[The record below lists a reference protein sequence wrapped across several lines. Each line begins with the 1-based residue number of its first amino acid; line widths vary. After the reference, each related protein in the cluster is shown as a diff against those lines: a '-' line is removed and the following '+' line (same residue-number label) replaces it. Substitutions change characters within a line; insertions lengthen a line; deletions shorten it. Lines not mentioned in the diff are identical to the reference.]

1 MRRDDWQLG
10 TWGRIPV
17 SMHWTVLLSAAWLYI
32 IFQNVPFTLIGC
44 VAMIVLMLV
53 HEFGHVLALRRRKLG
68 VTGIQLF
75 GVHGETTYN
84 EYAAKGNDAIVVA
97 WAGVAAQ
104 AVLLIVTLVVTPLL
118 PFESVPL
125 LSYISYPVYFMFV
138 NFNIFL
144 MIVALLPIGP
154 FDGHAAWQVI
164 PRVRARLKRHKP
176 KARPAPPPE
185 PVATLTPEEQREADE
200 LSEKEAASLMA
211 RLTRKSGEPTQDR

>member
-1 MRRDDWQLG
+1 MRQDSWQLG

-32 IFQNVPFTLIGC
+32 IFQDVVFTLVGC
-44 VAMIVLMLV
+44 AGMIILMLA
-53 HEFGHVLALRRRKLG
+53 HEYGHVFALRRRKLP

-84 EYAAKGNDAIVVA
+84 DYAAKGNDAIVVA
-97 WAGVAAQ
+97 WAGVGAQ
-104 AVLLIVTLVVTPLL
+104 ALVMALAFLANETIPFDKFPASIVVWAPL
-118 PFESVPL
+118 
-125 LSYISYPVYFMFV
+125 YFMFTK
-138 NFNIFL
+138 FNVFL

-164 PRVRARLKRHKP
+164 TRMRARFKRRKP

-185 PVATLTPEEQREADE
+185 QVVVLSAEQQRELDQS
-200 LSEKEAASLMA
+200 SEKEAADLMA
-211 RLTRKSGEPTQDR
+211 RLTRKSDAPTQDR